1 MFLDALEPEVA
12 ATVIKLVR
20 CFDELTPQ
28 QRAVAE
34 RMVYT
39 TEAIAHQFGIR
50 VTTVRKY
57 IDTIYD
63 YLELKNRET
72 VARYRR
78 DVLLAL
84 AYLLRRLRATA

>member
-1 MFLDALEPEVA
+1 
-12 ATVIKLVR
+12 
-20 CFDELTPQ
+20 
-28 QRAVAE
+28 
-34 RMVYT
+34 
-39 TEAIAHQFGIR
+39 
-50 VTTVRKY
+50 VRKY

-63 YLELKNRET
+63 HLELKNRET